1 MNEALPAWLPARRTL
16 GGFYVLRPLANGA
29 LGSVL
34 VAVRIEDK
42 GEDDAERF
50 ALKVPAYDASAAR
63 TLSEAEFFQMFRAE
77 ASALLAIPSHPN
89 LARFVTFDT
98 GSRPKPI
105 LVMELVEGENLE
117 HAITS
122 RAIDTT
128 RAFKLLD
135 DVLSGLEAMHS
146 VEVGHLDLKPSNVVL
161 RQGKDAVLVD
171 FGLAGRRIR
180 PGCATGPYGA
190 PEVWAADGSSP
201 NTSPRSADVYAFGCV
216 AFEAFTGEILF
227 QAESEIQQIAMH
239 LSHDGFPDKL
249 RKLAA
254 NHQPLAELLFS
265 ALRRDPQKRSSVPQ
279 LRSELRRLAP
289 TLADAKWPLR
299 H

>member
-1 MNEALPAWLPARRTL
+1 MTEALPTWLPARRTL
-16 GGFYVLRPLANGA
+16 GGFYVIRPLASGGG
-29 LGSVL
+29 GSVL

-42 GEDDAERF
+42 GEDNAEHF
-50 ALKVPAYDASAAR
+50 ALKVPSYDASAAR
-63 TLSEAEFFQMFRAE
+63 TVSEQEFFQMFRAE
-77 ASALLAIPSHPN
+77 ASALLTIPSHPN

-122 RAIDTT
+122 RALDTT

-146 VEVGHLDLKPSNVVL
+146 VDVGHLDLKPSNVVL
-161 RQGKDAVLVD
+161 RKGNDAVLVD

-190 PEVWAADGSSP
+190 PEVWAAEGVSSD
-201 NTSPRSADVYAFGCV
+201 SPRSADVYAFGCV
-216 AFEAFTGEILF
+216 SFEALTGEILF
-227 QAESEIQQIAMH
+227 QADSELQQITMH
-239 LSHDGFPDKL
+239 LAHDGFPEKL
-249 RKLAA
+249 RKLAQKP
-254 NHQPLAELLFS
+254 HLQPLAELLFS
-265 ALRRDPQKRSSVPQ
+265 ALRRDPHKRPTVPQ
-279 LRSELRRLAP
+279 LRADLRRLAP
-289 TLADAKWPLR
+289 TLALAKWPLT
-299 H
+299 